1 MTDRADRGRK
11 ARLARLP
18 EPAVSLRSKF
28 VALTSSSPS
37 FSPSATRQSSLFV
50 DATPE
55 RQPVS
60 VCEQSLENWQ
70 AIHRRRAGLRPI
82 PLSEAYPSSADWAL
96 PPHRLN
102 PSGNTVQSS
111 RTKAYVA
118 GFFPWHYQ
126 VEISIQESS
135 HGPVRITVIDRS
147 RRRSAHLSA
156 TVREVLDIS
165 SMSLLASDLQNELD
179 QT

>member
-1 MTDRADRGRK
+1 MTDWADRGRK
-11 ARLARLP
+11 ARLARPP
-18 EPAVSLRSKF
+18 EPPVSLRSKF
-28 VALTSSSPS
+28 VALTSSSSS
-37 FSPSATRQSSLFV
+37 FSPSCTRQSSLFV

-55 RQPVS
+55 LQPVS
-60 VCEQSLENWQ
+60 VCEHSLGNWQ
-70 AIHRRRAGLRPI
+70 SIHRHRVELRPI
-82 PLSEAYPSSADWAL
+82 PLSEAYLSSADWPA
-96 PPHRLN
+96 PHRPN
-102 PSGNTVQSS
+102 PSGITVQSS

-126 VEISIQESS
+126 IEISIQESS